1 MRMPHRPSWLRA
13 TRLSR
18 FEGRCVYI
26 WDVQTKQ
33 VVQKLEG
40 HGDTVVGV
48 ACHPRLSVIASCSLG
63 SDPTVRIW
71 VDDPPA

>member
-1 MRMPHRPSWLRA
+1 VSGSEDRS
-13 TRLSR
+13 
-18 FEGRCVYI
+18 VYI

-48 ACHPRLSVIASCSLG
+48 ACHPRLSLIASCSLG
-63 SDPTVRIW
+63 NDPTVRIW
-71 VDDPPA
+71 VDEPP